1 MRLEIKMV
9 VMKFG
14 GTSIQNPEVCKKVI
28 NIISSTS
35 DTQKIIVF
43 SAMGK
48 TTRKLL
54 ALSESYGEQKKTAVK
69 KIFNDIRIFH
79 NDLTKSLISAKEIK
93 MVIPLLEFYFNQ
105 IKESGE
111 RIQQGKKLD
120 AKMQDAMLSYGELL
134 STSIMTSA
142 MRSQGLNARLMN
154 SRDFIITDSS
164 FTCAKPLIEQTYE
177 QINRM
182 IPKILENGEIP
193 VIQGFIGSDL
203 RGEITTLGFE
213 GSDLTASL
221 IGAALNADEIQI
233 WKDVSGI
240 MTADPCIC
248 CKARTIDAISFK
260 EAYELSK
267 AGAKVLH
274 PRTTTPAAE
283 KEIPIRIKNSANAEE
298 GGTLIS
304 NNRIA
309 EDYSIK
315 SIACKIVNDK
325 VLISLI
331 GQGIA
336 RKKKFIQDLTEQITE
351 FSFTPDKN
359 QSTDVLTFIFD
370 KNDMRKAVER
380 LHDVIFK

>member
-1 MRLEIKMV
+1 MRLETKMI

-14 GTSIQNPEVCKKVI
+14 GTSIQNSEVCKKVI
-28 NIISSTS
+28 NIIKNTS

-54 ALSESYGEQKKTAVK
+54 ALSESYAEQKERAVK

-79 NDLTKSLISAKEIK
+79 NELTKSLISSKEIK

-105 IKESGE
+105 IKESGGK
-111 RIQQGKKLD
+111 IQQKKKLD

-142 MRSQGLNARLMN
+142 MRSYGLNARLMN

-164 FTCAKPLIEQTYE
+164 FTCAKPLSEQSYE
-177 QINRM
+177 KSNKV
-182 IPKILENGEIP
+182 IPKILENAEIP
-193 VIQGFIGSDL
+193 VIQGFIGSDIH
-203 RGEITTLGFE
+203 GDTTTLGFE

-221 IGAALNADEIQI
+221 IGAALNANEIQI

-240 MTADPCIC
+240 MTADPCVYSR
-248 CKARTIDAISFK
+248 ARCIDTITFK

-274 PRTTTPAAE
+274 TRTTTPAAE
-283 KEIPIRIKNSANAEE
+283 KGIPIRIKNSTNPKDR
-298 GGTLIS
+298 GTLICNGDRTAHFS
-304 NNRIA
+304 T
-309 EDYSIK
+309 K
-315 SIACKIVNDK
+315 SIVCKIVNDK

-331 GQGIA
+331 GQGISQ
-336 RKKKFIQDLTEQITE
+336 RKNFIQDITGQIKKL
-351 FSFTPDKN
+351 SFTLDN
-359 QSTDVLTFIFD
+359 NASTDVLTFIFN
-370 KNDMRKAVER
+370 KKDMKKAVEI
-380 LHDVIFK
+380 LHDMIFK